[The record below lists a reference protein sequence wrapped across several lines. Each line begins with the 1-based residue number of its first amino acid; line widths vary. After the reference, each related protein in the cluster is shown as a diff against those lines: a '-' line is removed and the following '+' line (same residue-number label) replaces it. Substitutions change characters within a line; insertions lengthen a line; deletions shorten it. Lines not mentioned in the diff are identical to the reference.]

1 MASAYIDISSTAS
14 RQSAETRAAI
24 DQLQNVVQK
33 FDELK
38 AMFDQ
43 AALGGDWTAL
53 GGLLGVSAAN
63 AEAIYNLWGSAVT
76 ELHGTFVSQL
86 LSRCG

>member
-1 MASAYIDISSTAS
+1 MTSAYIDITSTAS
-14 RQSAETRAAI
+14 RQSSETRAAI
-24 DQLQNVVQK
+24 DQLQNVVDK

-43 AALGGDWTAL
+43 AALDSDWVAL
-53 GGLLGVSAAN
+53 GALLGVSAAQ
-63 AEAIYNLWGSAVT
+63 AETVYNLWGSAVT
-76 ELHGTFVSQL
+76 ELHGTFISQL